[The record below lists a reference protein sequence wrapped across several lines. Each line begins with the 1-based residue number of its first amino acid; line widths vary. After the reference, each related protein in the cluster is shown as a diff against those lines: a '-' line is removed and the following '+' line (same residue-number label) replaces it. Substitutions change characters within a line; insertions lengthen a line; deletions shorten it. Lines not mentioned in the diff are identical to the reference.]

1 MKNLLKPIILVIP
14 MLLLMATTNCPNT
27 CLTGIVTSTSTG
39 YNVSINGGSGNCTT
53 NGWRE
58 GSFPSEN
65 YFVRW
70 IFTDGGNKLETT
82 PSNAASPNWS
92 VTTTQS
98 VAFLNSVNTYGDDD
112 DAGVMVGGSGSGNL
126 PSGLSVN
133 SYPASQS
140 NVNGSQFIKI
150 TTAHTTNKAAKCNQ
164 VLLILTINNDILD
177 NGRIAITE
185 PNLHLHLF
193 HNVAANKIT
202 FLSPGQ
208 ANKYFS
214 FATVNSG
221 NSYAYSNLSK
231 VATWDINNN
240 FTGAEKNVYCLL
252 DLTDNFTSSN
262 FEKVTFTAIVTNTAD
277 VPLSGGTNLDN
288 YDLYVGAAF
297 DPNNIAVDKPTSS
310 TCGASGPEE
319 YEYTITFQNVG
330 IAAASSVFINLETD
344 NAIDPNSIKVTE
356 AVIGNGTNLYQN
368 EKQLFKNC
376 NFTSTTQ
383 KFNYSKNNIKQTNPQ
398 HKGQVKHNVSFSFT
412 NIMLDGTTNPDVKTA
427 IGYVKFKAKTKLS
440 FSDIHNRAGIFF
452 DNNEEIITNLA
463 VTKCLDESLS
473 TEIEN
478 GGDSL
483 PVETDGNCQNPWIS
497 WLGWIVAGLLLIY
510 ILVKRSNNKK

>member
-1 MKNLLKPIILVIP
+1 
-14 MLLLMATTNCPNT
+14 MLFIMATTNCPNT
-27 CLTGIVTSTSTG
+27 CLTGIVTPTSTG
-39 YNVSINGGSGNCTT
+39 YSVSINGGSGNCTT
-53 NGWRE
+53 NGWRI
-58 GSFPSEN
+58 GSFTSEN

-70 IFTDGGNKLETT
+70 IYTDGGNKLETT
-82 PSNAASPNWS
+82 PSNSTSPNWS
-92 VTTTQS
+92 VNTTQS

-112 DAGVMVGGSGSGNL
+112 DAGVMVGGAGNGNL

-133 SYPASQS
+133 SYPVSQS

-177 NGRIAITE
+177 NGRIGITE
-185 PNLHLHLF
+185 SNLHLHLF

-214 FATVNSG
+214 FAAVNSG

-240 FTGAEKNVYCLL
+240 FTGAEKNLYCLL

-297 DPNNIAVDKPTSS
+297 DPNNIAVDKSTST

-344 NAIDPNSIKVTE
+344 KAIDPNSIKVTE
-356 AVIGNGTNLYQN
+356 AVIGNGTNLYKD

-376 NFTSTTQ
+376 NFSSTTQ

-398 HKGQVKHNVSFSFT
+398 HSGQVKHNVSFSFT
-412 NIMLDGTTNPDVKTA
+412 NITLDGISNPDVKNS

-463 VTKCLDESLS
+463 VTKCIDETILS
-473 TEIEN
+473 DMNNE
-478 GGDSL
+478 
-483 PVETDGNCQNPWIS
+483 QNNMPDTFEEGCNLTWIS

-510 ILVKRSNNKK
+510 ILISRRNKKK